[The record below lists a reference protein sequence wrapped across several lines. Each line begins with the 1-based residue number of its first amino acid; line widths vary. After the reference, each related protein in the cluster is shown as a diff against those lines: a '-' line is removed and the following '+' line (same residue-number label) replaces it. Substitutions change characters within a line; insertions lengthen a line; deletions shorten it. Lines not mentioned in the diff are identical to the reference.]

1 MPTALELQRED
12 WLRYKRALT
21 RRPTRSRLTPEEQRE
36 RGRLL
41 AQARDLAKM
50 LKREFGVEKVVLFGS
65 LARMSWF
72 TLGSD
77 VDLAVEGLETR
88 DYWQAW
94 KLAEDIIPDRPVDLI
109 QIESVSGSLKKAIDR
124 YGVEL

>member
-12 WLRYKRALT
+12 WLRYKRGLT
-21 RRPTRSRLTPEEQRE
+21 RRQSRPRLTPEEQRE
-36 RGRLL
+36 RDRLL

-50 LKREFGVEKVVLFGS
+50 LKREFGVQKVVLFGS
-65 LARMSWF
+65 LARMAWF
-72 TLGSD
+72 TFGSD
-77 VDLAVEGLETR
+77 VDLAVEGLETK

>member
-1 MPTALELQRED
+1 
-12 WLRYKRALT
+12 
-21 RRPTRSRLTPEEQRE
+21 
-36 RGRLL
+36 
-41 AQARDLAKM
+41 M

-72 TLGSD
+72 TFGSD
-77 VDLAVEGLETR
+77 VDLAVEGLESR